1 MVVARSHK
9 VSGNGSC
16 SNTAPAQDSS
26 ASNGISAKETRTT
39 DGDTRRQVMHLLL
52 TLGPVTASRLGDHLG
67 LSAAGVRRHLDILV
81 EDGLTETVQRRP
93 LGQSRGRPA
102 KHFRIT
108 DRGRANFGHSYDSLA
123 SDALDALREAG
134 GSDAVREFARQR
146 VRRILDRITPA
157 SSLDDV
163 GEDAVEKTAEQLAEA
178 LNEHGYVSTVRP
190 SESGIQVC
198 QHHCPIAH
206 VAAEHPELCE
216 AEHEV
221 ITSLLSHHVQP
232 LATIAE
238 GHGICTTNIPLTQS
252 PTMMKGAGHDSGTT

>member
-1 MVVARSHK
+1 MVVARSHETARSE
-9 VSGNGSC
+9 SGS
-16 SNTAPAQDSS
+16 SELS
-26 ASNGISAKETRTT
+26 ASGTSSKETRTT

-52 TLGPVTASRLGDHLG
+52 TLGPVTASSLGDHLG

-93 LGQSRGRPA
+93 RGQSRGRPA
-102 KHFRIT
+102 KHFRLT

-123 SDALDALREAG
+123 ADALNALREAG
-134 GSDAVREFARQR
+134 GPDAVREFARQR
-146 VRRILDRITPA
+146 VLRILDRITPA

-163 GEDAVEKTAEQLAEA
+163 DNETVERTAEQLAEA
-178 LNEHGYVSTVRP
+178 LNAHGYVSTVRP

-232 LATIAE
+232 LATIAD

-252 PTMMKGAGHDSGTT
+252 PTIMKGACHDSGTT